1 MRGSKWLIRTGKGR
15 NKVIK
20 RPRQPQKTLCPWGCP
35 EGGMRAEQL
44 DRRITI
50 GVNQYIIIIHL
61 FIYEQRITSKVYITI
76 LHILWVILAVLNL
89 LGNYVEIIFW
99 SICKELVIVI
109 ALISLTI
116 VGYFYACIL
125 LKARQ
130 VRSQISSWEI
140 ASRIVQKLPGRVWL
154 FYSHFLFVTAQ

>member
-1 MRGSKWLIRTGKGR
+1 MG
-15 NKVIK
+15 
-20 RPRQPQKTLCPWGCP
+20 
-35 EGGMRAEQL
+35 AEQF

-50 GVNQYIIIIHL
+50 GVNQYITIIHL

-130 VRSQISSWEI
+130 VRSQISSYNKREGNSIKNRAKAAWTSLI
-140 ASRIVQKLPGRVWL
+140 IL
-154 FYSHFLFVTAQ
+154 FTFLICYRPVTAYLVFEIVTGNNVKLGQKRTWN

>member
-1 MRGSKWLIRTGKGR
+1 MG
-15 NKVIK
+15 
-20 RPRQPQKTLCPWGCP
+20 
-35 EGGMRAEQL
+35 AEQF

-130 VRSQISSWEI
+130 VRSQISSYNKREGNSIKNRAKAAWTSLI
-140 ASRIVQKLPGRVWL
+140 IL
-154 FYSHFLFVTAQ
+154 FTFLICYRPVTAYSVFEIVTGNNVKLGQKRTWN